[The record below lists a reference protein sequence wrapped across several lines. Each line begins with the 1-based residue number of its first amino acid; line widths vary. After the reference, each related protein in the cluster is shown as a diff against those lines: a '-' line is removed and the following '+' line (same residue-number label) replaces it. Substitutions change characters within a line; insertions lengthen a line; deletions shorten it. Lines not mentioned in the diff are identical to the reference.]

1 MTFAFLQMSASDL
14 DNASRGAWTR
24 VHGSDIDLSNS
35 SDLHSQLSTEDITCL
50 VAIRSG
56 NVEAFQTLFN
66 KHYTTLARYTRR
78 FVPDIEDTDEIIAD
92 VFLSIWN
99 RRDSWNPRI
108 SIAAYLFRAVR
119 NRARNISRDAH
130 TATRY
135 LHRAAQESVP
145 GMGEHS
151 IPADEAIDITDRESQ
166 LWKTIET
173 MPERPRLLLNL
184 RWRAGL
190 PPAEVASA
198 LGISVTAVN
207 TGLSRAIQMLRKLLP
222 NDFR

>member
-1 MTFAFLQMSASDL
+1 MSASDL

-24 VHGSDIDLSNS
+24 VHGNDIDLSNS

-50 VAIRSG
+50 VPIRS
-56 NVEAFQTLFN
+56 ATLKLSKPSST
-66 KHYTTLARYTRR
+66 KHYTTLARYTHR
-78 FVPDIEDTDEIIAD
+78 FVPDIEDTDEVIAD

-119 NRARNISRDAH
+119 NRARNITRDAH

-135 LHRAAQESVP
+135 LHRAAQESAP
-145 GMGEHS
+145 GIGEPS

-166 LWKTIET
+166 PAYRRLHSR
-173 MPERPRLLLNL
+173 PE
-184 RWRAGL
+184 
-190 PPAEVASA
+190 V
-198 LGISVTAVN
+198 
-207 TGLSRAIQMLRKLLP
+207 LS
-222 NDFR
+222 